1 MEVRKINLFKR
12 LFRKNEKMEDFLEKT
27 VDDVESEET
36 EVMVSLY
43 AVHVIVDLIASIVS
57 NIEFKTYS
65 KGEEEVKSRLWV
77 KFNLHPN
84 RNQNST
90 EFMRELIKK
99 LLLGEVL
106 IVLVDDQF
114 IIADDFDVEERAVKG
129 NKYFNVVKG
138 DYQFRDKFKAEDVI
152 HLKYSNQSVN
162 FILDNILALYRK
174 LIETA
179 ALKYE
184 RSGEEK
190 GILTVNQMERGN
202 PKFKE
207 TYEKLINQDFRKFF
221 SRGNRVLPMFEGY
234 KYDSLTSEATK
245 KYSNEVSDIKTL
257 FEEALSRTAQAF
269 KVPVGLIRGDVAGI
283 KEAYT
288 MLLTNCIDPLA
299 HMISEELTFKMFSE
313 EDIIKGCA
321 IEADT
326 TCIKH
331 VDIFDLAASIDK
343 LIASGFLSI
352 DEVRQKSSLR
362 ALNTEWS
369 SGHFMTLNYSSI
381 ESVYEGDAANDKRIS
396 TSKDEEGGENKE

>member
-1 MEVRKINLFKR
+1 MKLLDR
-12 LFRKNEKMEDFLEKT
+12 LFRKNENVDDFLEKT
-27 VDDVESEET
+27 VENECDGET

-57 NIEFKTYS
+57 NIEFKTYGRDE
-65 KGEEEVKSRLWV
+65 KEVRSRLWI

-90 EFMRELIKK
+90 EFMKELTKK
-99 LLLGEVL
+99 LLLGDVL

-114 IIADDFDVEERAVKG
+114 IIADDFDIEERAIKG
-129 NKYFNVVKG
+129 NKYYNVVKG

-152 HLKYSNQSVN
+152 YLKYSNNSVN
-162 FILDNILALYRK
+162 FILDNILNLYKK

-179 ALKYE
+179 AIKYE
-184 RSGEEK
+184 RSAEEK
-190 GILTVNQMERGN
+190 GILTVNQMERGH

-207 TYEKLINQDFRKFF
+207 NYEKLINQDFKKFF

-234 KYDSLTSEATK
+234 KYESLTSEATK

-288 MLLTNCIDPLA
+288 MLLTNCIDPIA
-299 HMISEELTFKMFSE
+299 HMISEELTYKMFSE
-313 EDIIKGCA
+313 DQILKGCA

-381 ESVYEGDAANDKRIS
+381 ESVFAGDTVTDKRIA
-396 TSKDEEGGENKE
+396 TSKEEEGGESNDNV

>member
-1 MEVRKINLFKR
+1 MKLLDR
-12 LFRKNEKMEDFLEKT
+12 LFRKNENVDDFLEKT
-27 VDDVESEET
+27 VENECDGET

-57 NIEFKTYS
+57 NIEFKTYGRDE
-65 KGEEEVKSRLWV
+65 KEVRSRLWI

-90 EFMRELIKK
+90 EFMKELTKK
-99 LLLGEVL
+99 LLLGDVL

-114 IIADDFDVEERAVKG
+114 IIADDFDVEERAIKG
-129 NKYFNVVKG
+129 NKYYNVVKG

-152 HLKYSNQSVN
+152 YLKYSNNSVN
-162 FILDNILALYRK
+162 FILDNILNLYKK

-179 ALKYE
+179 AIKYE
-184 RSGEEK
+184 RSAEEK
-190 GILTVNQMERGN
+190 GILTVNQMERGH

-207 TYEKLINQDFRKFF
+207 NYEKLINQDFKKFF

-234 KYDSLTSEATK
+234 KYESLTSEATK

-288 MLLTNCIDPLA
+288 MLLTNCIDPIA
-299 HMISEELTFKMFSE
+299 HMISEELTYKMFSE
-313 EDIIKGCA
+313 DQILKGCA

-381 ESVYEGDAANDKRIS
+381 ESVFAGDTVTDKRIA
-396 TSKDEEGGENKE
+396 TSKEEEGGESNDNV